1 MTEETVRKE
10 EKKLVPVSK
19 KKGTNND
26 PGSFSAVMKR
36 LCRDKS
42 AVVALAVTLLY
53 IAAAVF
59 AEGYKAWCDAKK
71 IEPVYMVQD
80 HGNRYAPPS
89 WKHPMG
95 TDYLGRDVFLRG
107 LFASKTAVKVGVV
120 ASLLSALFGVFL
132 GLYAGYY
139 GGKTDDAV
147 VWIYSTFASMP
158 SLLFIL
164 AFALLVT
171 KGFLWEPL
179 EKAFRFVALLLRTEP
194 GMLAVY
200 LGIGLT
206 GWVSLCRVVRA
217 ETLRLRDTPYV
228 QASRVLGQKDRVI
241 LFRHILPNLMHLV
254 IVYFTMRFAYAVM
267 TEVIVSYLG
276 LGAQFEPS
284 WGIMISD
291 GQEKLWRGI
300 YWEVGGATL
309 FMFLLVLSLNILGDA
324 LRDALDPKLKI

>member
-1 MTEETVRKE
+1 MTVTGTEK
-10 EKKLVPVSK
+10 EKKTFT
-19 KKGTNND
+19 GNTEMRYDND
-26 PGSFSAVMKR
+26 PGSFLSVLKR
-36 LCRDKS
+36 LCKDKY
-42 AVVALAVTLLY
+42 ALCALVICTLFL
-53 IAAAVF
+53 AMAVF
-59 AEGYKAWCDAKK
+59 AEVYKAYCEIKNV
-71 IEPVYMVQD
+71 EPVYMVQD
-80 HGNRYAPPS
+80 HSSRYAPPS

-107 LFASKTAVKVGVV
+107 LFAAKTAVKVGVI
-120 ASLLSALFGVFL
+120 ASILSAFAGVVT
-132 GLYAGYY
+132 GLLAGYY
-139 GGKTDDAV
+139 GGKTDNII

-164 AFALLVT
+164 AFALLAT
-171 KGFLWEPL
+171 KGFLWAPL
-179 EKAFRFVALLLRTEP
+179 EKSFAFLAAVLRTEP

-200 LGIGLT
+200 LAIGLT

-217 ETLRLRDTPYV
+217 ETLRLRDMPYV
-228 QASRVLGQKDRVI
+228 QASKVLGQKDSKI
-241 LFRHILPNLMHLV
+241 IFKHILPNLTHLV
-254 IVYFTMRFAYAVM
+254 IIYFTMRFAYAVM

-300 YWEVGGATL
+300 YWEVAGATL
-309 FMFLLVLSLNILGDA
+309 FMFLLVLALNILGDA

>member
-1 MTEETVRKE
+1 MAEKTAETV
-10 EKKLVPVSK
+10 KKDHGCDGRDK
-19 KKGTNND
+19 NID
-26 PGSFSAVMKR
+26 PGAFSAVLKR
-36 LCRDKS
+36 LCRDKF
-42 AVVALAVTLLY
+42 ACIALIVTLLY
-53 IAAAVF
+53 LASAVF
-59 AEGYKAWCDAKK
+59 AEGYKLYCDAKK
-71 IEPVYMVQD
+71 IEPVYMIQD
-80 HGNRYAPPS
+80 HSNRYAPPS
-89 WKHPMG
+89 PQHFMG

-107 LFASKTAVKVGVV
+107 FFAAKTAVKVGVI
-120 ASLLSALFGVFL
+120 ASLLSALAGVVL
-132 GLYAGYY
+132 GLLAGYY
-139 GGKTDDAV
+139 GGRTDDIT

-179 EKAFRFVALLLRTEP
+179 EKSFQYCALLLRTEP

-217 ETLRLRDTPYV
+217 ETLRLRDMSYI
-228 QASRVLGQKDRVI
+228 QASKVLGQKDLKI
-241 LFRHILPNLMHLV
+241 IFKHILPNLMHLV

-291 GQEKLWRGI
+291 GQDKLWRGI
-300 YWEVGGATL
+300 YWETAGATL
-309 FMFLLVLSLNILGDA
+309 FMFILVLALNVLGDA